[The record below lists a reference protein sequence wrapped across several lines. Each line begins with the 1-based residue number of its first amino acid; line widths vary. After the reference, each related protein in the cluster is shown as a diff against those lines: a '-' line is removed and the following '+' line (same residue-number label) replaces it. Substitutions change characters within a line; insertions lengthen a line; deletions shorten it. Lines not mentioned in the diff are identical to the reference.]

1 LISNVIGMRRM
12 TSISTLSEATDTTST
27 DVSKNSALRI
37 ARRRTAYIAQA
48 SSYLIDAAILLLYAM
63 IGVTTVA
70 TGVVYLVIRLA
81 IVGVAAYL
89 SEIQVNDRFKDPY
102 LTVPLSVVSIVV
114 QIGAIYLVPQIG
126 FYFISIIFVVLGFAA
141 LRMSARQ
148 TGIVWA
154 TATIGLAMLFL
165 LTDKPISIPM
175 ATAAERALALA
186 CFVTALGRCASAGL
200 YGSSMR
206 ELLYRR
212 SNDLAAANARI
223 EELAQIDELTG
234 ALNRRYIMKC
244 LNDEIAKA
252 QRNAST
258 CCIAIIDL
266 DHFKKINDCFGHPVG
281 DEVLRTFAISV
292 FANVR
297 TIDRFGR
304 QGGEEFLLILP
315 DTAMDKALQLLERL
329 RRLATELDW
338 SAISPDLAL
347 TISAGLSTIRPND
360 TPEDILARA
369 DRALYRA
376 KDEGRNRVVAAPQK
390 RQFV

>member
-1 LISNVIGMRRM
+1 M
-12 TSISTLSEATDTTST
+12 TSITTLSEGTDAST
-27 DVSKNSALRI
+27 RDLRKDSALRI

-70 TGVVYLVIRLA
+70 TGVVYLAIRLA
-81 IVGVAAYL
+81 VVGIAAYL

-102 LTVPLSVVSIVV
+102 LTVPLSIVSIIV

-148 TGIVWA
+148 TGIVWS
-154 TATIGLAMLFL
+154 TATLGLALLFL
-165 LTDKPISIPM
+165 MTDKPIGIPM
-175 ATAAERALALA
+175 ATATERALALA
-186 CFVTALGRCASAGL
+186 CFVSALGRCASAGL

-223 EELAQIDELTG
+223 EELAQLDELTG

-252 QRNAST
+252 QRNATT

-266 DHFKKINDCFGHPVG
+266 DHFKKINDHFGHPVG
-281 DEVLRTFAISV
+281 DEVLRAFAISV
-292 FANVR
+292 FANIR

-315 DTAMDKALQLLERL
+315 DTDIDLAIQTLDRL
-329 RRLATELDW
+329 RGLITELNW
-338 SAISPDLAL
+338 SAIAQDLTL
-347 TISAGLSTIRPND
+347 TISAGISAIRHND

-369 DRALYRA
+369 DLALYRA
-376 KDEGRNRVVAAPQK
+376 KDTGRDRVVAAPQK
-390 RQFV
+390 RQFS

>member
-1 LISNVIGMRRM
+1 M
-12 TSISTLSEATDTTST
+12 TSITTLSEGTDAST
-27 DVSKNSALRI
+27 RDLRKDSALRI

-70 TGVVYLVIRLA
+70 TGVVYLAIRLA
-81 IVGVAAYL
+81 VVGIAAYF

-102 LTVPLSVVSIVV
+102 LTVPLSIVSIIV

-148 TGIVWA
+148 TGIVWSAA
-154 TATIGLAMLFL
+154 TLGLALLFL
-165 LTDKPISIPM
+165 MTDKPIGIPM
-175 ATAAERALALA
+175 ATATERALALA
-186 CFVTALGRCASAGL
+186 CFVSALGRCASAGL

-223 EELAQIDELTG
+223 EELAQLDELTG

-252 QRNAST
+252 QRNATT

-266 DHFKKINDCFGHPVG
+266 DHFKKINDHFGHPVG
-281 DEVLRTFAISV
+281 DEVLRAFAISV
-292 FANVR
+292 FANIR

-315 DTAMDKALQLLERL
+315 DTDIDLAIQTLDRL
-329 RRLATELDW
+329 RSLITELNW
-338 SAISPDLAL
+338 SAIAQDLTL
-347 TISAGLSTIRPND
+347 TISAGISAIRHND

-369 DRALYRA
+369 DLALYSA
-376 KDEGRNRVVAAPQK
+376 KDTGRDRVVAAPQK
-390 RQFV
+390 RQFS

>member
-1 LISNVIGMRRM
+1 M
-12 TSISTLSEATDTTST
+12 TSITTLSEGTDAST
-27 DVSKNSALRI
+27 RDLRKDSALRI

-70 TGVVYLVIRLA
+70 TGVVYLAIRLA
-81 IVGVAAYL
+81 VVGIAAYL

-102 LTVPLSVVSIVV
+102 LTVPLSIVSIIV

-148 TGIVWA
+148 TGIVWS
-154 TATIGLAMLFL
+154 TATLGLALLFL
-165 LTDKPISIPM
+165 MTDKPIGIPM
-175 ATAAERALALA
+175 ATATERALALA
-186 CFVTALGRCASAGL
+186 CFVSALGRCASAGL

-212 SNDLAAANARI
+212 SNDLAAANVRI
-223 EELAQIDELTG
+223 EELAQLDELTG

-252 QRNAST
+252 QRNATT

-266 DHFKKINDCFGHPVG
+266 DHFKKINDHFGHPVG
-281 DEVLRTFAISV
+281 DEVLRAFAISV
-292 FANVR
+292 FANIR

-315 DTAMDKALQLLERL
+315 DTDIDLAIQTLDRL
-329 RRLATELDW
+329 RGLITELNW
-338 SAISPDLAL
+338 TAIAQDLTL
-347 TISAGLSTIRPND
+347 TISAGISAIRPND
-360 TPEDILARA
+360 TPEDICARA
-369 DRALYRA
+369 EIALSRAM
-376 KDEGRNRVVAAPQK
+376 DTGRDRVVGAPQK
-390 RQFV
+390 RQFS